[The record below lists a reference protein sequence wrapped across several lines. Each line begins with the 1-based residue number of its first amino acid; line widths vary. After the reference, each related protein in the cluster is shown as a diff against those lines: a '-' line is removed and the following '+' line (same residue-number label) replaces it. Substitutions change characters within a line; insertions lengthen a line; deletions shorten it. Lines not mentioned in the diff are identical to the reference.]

1 MSFPTS
7 IQLLTGADVLGGGKL
22 GVDWA
27 RDRAWNL
34 GNTGVSRINILS
46 GNEDAFGL
54 YSAYGDGT
62 TWIFMGN
69 FYTIGTDGAG
79 NVYTSGAQLNN
90 DGIVSIDGNTLALL
104 TSDPYPELYNSG
116 GNYASVPYS
125 GFQFILDTT
134 PGGPF
139 GFQRRINTVKDG
151 LAIDNASWP
160 NSADAQSTV
169 VGSGK
174 VGESYGYLIISEN
187 AAPQRAV
194 VNKIVVSPAVVSTT
208 INTLVPTDINVAWTT
223 IQVLGMCTDQGDG
236 HPMLYAAS
244 PAAAVKAYIVKIDKD
259 AGTVI
264 WKTPL
269 PNVSTITGM
278 WNQSIVEHGKLYVL
292 TGSPNTI
299 TTIDTTDGSSSSYA
313 SDLAG
318 IIAFSIGQT
327 SSDILG
333 AIVLNCDFTETT
345 GSPTRLNSTPASF
358 VSQWS
363 VLYVAEPYT
372 PPPPPVSPGRK
383 WMAVLGP
390 VKVMTLGPAGVRG
403 SIDLDIEVA
412 GVPGSAV
419 GAAGAVSL
427 DIAVAGSIGSSTHGT
442 IGLNIAVAGV
452 VGGATGGLLKTL
464 QVENFGVS
472 DSSPESHTPMFGLG
486 FKEGDMPSGQ
496 WPVLKTAGGTVVPYS
511 AGARGSWPD
520 GSLKFLPGLARFP
533 DQITG
538 LAQASLRVFAGG
550 SAPVASSRTLAELY
564 ALNISV
570 LGNGGLDNISGD
582 WTCALQAANVISV
595 TVIADG
601 PAGKVWEFLAN
612 FNRLGSAHGQLV
624 TVFYLQALE
633 DAGGLL
639 AGVRILPRITQ
650 PWYDWD
656 TPPKNFRSFTSL
668 QLQYGPVGTIYDAMA
683 NSYSPKTFTW
693 ENAGSG
699 GDLLLST
706 GYGYPGGLAV
716 RLSTTGVLP
725 AGLSTNTTYW
735 IAQNSSN
742 DFYFADGASVGSINN
757 GVNRLHVTSFG
768 SGTHTMTPVPYV
780 SHFCSAWIATTE
792 AKYVWLNGAG
802 SVSSEATLRIRNDI
816 VYDHSTRILP
826 PYDLSIGTV
835 ANNTS
840 YFWGP
845 YAVGP
850 LLLFI
855 GTTGERGDI
864 GVLSAY
870 HSRHFYTQA
879 AVDERLARIIGLAQG
894 NLPTNLRDH
903 TLRNLLNFSNNSYF
917 GMSASVATT
926 VTWRPG
932 SVTAGFTPPL
942 NPSSYTQCFSG
953 PDESH
958 QTQFSAYPYFIT
970 GEPQFYALLKEASGE
985 ANFGPPPNDRNAT
998 VGGTTY
1004 YGIGP
1009 FAKDSF
1015 RSGAWCFREIVWT
1028 AVLSPD
1034 SDPDGSGFSTYVRDL
1049 AAAQFSY
1056 LAAWNLVNSSWW
1068 NTNGFWAPQSCGN
1081 ARASWQVG
1089 YVWSVVNLGA
1099 GGLHNSDAL
1108 AMSFHLAKWPAHV
1121 NSLTGN
1127 TWCLGSYYEISSS
1140 SAGVQGAPYITGDLL
1155 WGPFSP
1161 NSGLSWT
1168 NAGDLLTWSG
1178 TNFTNSD
1185 GDKLVFWANAPAG
1198 LSLMTPY
1205 YAVSTSG
1212 TSFQLAAS
1220 PGGSALPILADGA
1233 VGDSIYLAAIPAS
1246 PPVGGFVGSGPGY
1259 STYGSIQQGNVN
1271 WAIALGATGLS
1282 AAAADLNSRQA
1293 GAPYGLDPRY
1303 TMQTTF

>member
-1 MSFPTS
+1 MSFSTA
-7 IQLLTGADVLGGGKL
+7 IQSLTGAHSEVGGV
-22 GVDWA
+22 GVDWLLA
-27 RDRAWNL
+27 RVYEPGGAWL
-34 GNTGVSRINILS
+34 ARYGLLS
-46 GNEDAFGL
+46 GLEEAFVSTGAIGMP
-54 YSAYGDGT
+54 SGSPAWT
-62 TWIFMGN
+62 TS
-69 FYTIGTDGAG
+69 AG
-79 NVYTSGAQLNN
+79 NVLVNGGASAAFNGGMQVL
-90 DGIVSIDGNTLALL
+90 DPALARI
-104 TSDPYPELYNSG
+104 SAGAFSG
-116 GNYASVPYS
+116 GSYGGGDYASVLVGSQQYYITTGTGAPVGGTHS
-125 GFQFILDTT
+125 LVICRDTT
-134 PGGPF
+134 QIYRDDWPAGANGGALCSGVDGSNVVFSFTGPTLSQGGTQQITVQEYTCGLVISKRTLVNFTPTAIDAAWTQIYF
-139 GFQRRINTVKDG
+139 GGGCVDQTDGNILLFLGGQSGATALNYLLKISAVNGSVVWKSTVNSTSRRSGVMMSRSSVKHGKFGYVSSDSPKTITVVDTSNGSSVTQTTGLDG
-151 LAIDNASWP
+151 LGLMI
-160 NSADAQSTV
+160 ADGAFNDSLGCV
-169 VGSGK
+169 VGWYDYSNNG
-174 VGESYGYLIISEN
+174 
-187 AAPQRAV
+187 AD
-194 VNKIVVSPAVVSTT
+194 SPARLNAT
-208 INTLVPTDINVAWTT
+208 
-223 IQVLGMCTDQGDG
+223 
-236 HPMLYAAS
+236 
-244 PAAAVKAYIVKIDKD
+244 
-259 AGTVI
+259 
-264 WKTPL
+264 
-269 PNVSTITGM
+269 
-278 WNQSIVEHGKLYVL
+278 
-292 TGSPNTI
+292 
-299 TTIDTTDGSSSSYA
+299 
-313 SDLAG
+313 AG
-318 IIAFSIGQT
+318 IFNGM
-327 SSDILG
+327 G
-333 AIVLNCDFTETT
+333 
-345 GSPTRLNSTPASF
+345 
-358 VSQWS
+358 
-363 VLYVAEPYT
+363 VLYITSPFI
-372 PPPPPVSPGRK
+372 PPPVSGGRK
-383 WMAVLGP
+383 FVGLLGP
-390 VKVMTLGPAGVRG
+390 VRTMTLGPAGTRG
-403 SIDLDIEVA
+403 TVDLDIEVA
-412 GVPGSAV
+412 GVTGHGL
-419 GAAGAVSL
+419 GADGAVSL
-427 DIAVAGSIGSSTHGT
+427 DIAVAGAVGGGGAVGAV
-442 IGLNIAVAGV
+442 GLNIAVVGV

-464 QVENFGVS
+464 QVENFGGA

-486 FKEGDMPSGQ
+486 FKEGDMPAGQ

-520 GSLKFLPGLARFP
+520 ESLKFLPGLARFP

-550 SAPVASSRTLAELY
+550 SAPVPSSRTLAEIY

-595 TVIADG
+595 TVVADG

-683 NSYSPKTFTW
+683 NSYSAKTFTW

-725 AGLSTNTTYW
+725 AGLSANTTYW

-768 SGTHTMTPVPYV
+768 TGTHTMTPVPYV
-780 SHFCSAWIATTE
+780 SHFCSAWIATSE
-792 AKYVWLNGAG
+792 AKYVWLNGVG
-802 SVSSEATLRIRNDI
+802 SVSSEATLRIRNDV

-835 ANNTS
+835 ANNAS

-998 VGGTTY
+998 VGGTPY

-1034 SDPDGSGFSTYVRDL
+1034 SDPDGSGFSTYIRDL

-1056 LAAWNLVNSSWW
+1056 LAAWNLANSSWW

-1108 AMSFHLAKWPAHV
+1108 AMSFHLAKWPVHV

-1178 TNFTNSD
+1178 TNFVNGD
-1185 GDKLVFWANAPAG
+1185 GDKLVFWANAPTG

-1220 PGGSALPILADGA
+1220 PGGSALAILADGA

-1282 AAAADLNSRQA
+1282 AAAADLNARQA